1 MSSSTGWL
9 QPLSDDGRVI
19 KTECKTRLPESVQV
33 ALAMAASASSRAA
46 ALAPT
51 SVVASTTSLF
61 TSTGHFASLFDHF
74 TTASSAHTADL
85 ASWSPQ
91 SSRRKHCPAVR
102 TAASTHP

>member
-33 ALAMAASASSRAA
+33 ALAMAASASSRASSSA
-46 ALAPT
+46 DERRCEHAT
-51 SVVASTTSLF
+51 
-61 TSTGHFASLFDHF
+61 HSLFDHF
-74 TTASSAHTADL
+74 TTASSAHTADP
-85 ASWSPQ
+85 ASSSPQ
-91 SSRRKHCPAVR
+91 SSPRKHCPAVR